1 MTIRYVDTAQDKNYH
16 NIVNSMVHI
25 YTQRYRV
32 KCFHISVE
40 QRGESRCPKFSP
52 DTNRSKF
59 LAFRAETRQDE
70 IVARRLCS
78 CRAARPQPRHVIV
91 RPPCPV
97 RLLFPPSFSDKKVA
111 GNRTARGGDD
121 TRNGKRN
128 GVINKTETQRYI
140 KVRVLSARI
149 RPFSAAIYPTIKE
162 ARRWNKGTESGEEVA
177 SGGNKKP
184 IVRQGTRVFHREF
197 PTVSTSRSRDGTMGQ
212 KTAEREEIGGI

>member
-1 MTIRYVDTAQDKNYH
+1 M
-16 NIVNSMVHI
+16 
-25 YTQRYRV
+25 QRCRV
-32 KCFHISVE
+32 KCFHICGNNAENLGVRNCR
-40 QRGESRCPKFSP
+40 QTLRA
-52 DTNRSKF
+52 NRSRF

-78 CRAARPQPRHVIV
+78 CRAARPQPRHVIALL
-91 RPPCPV
+91 PPCPV
-97 RLLFPPSFSDKKVA
+97 RLLFPPSFSDEKVA
-111 GNRTARGGDD
+111 GNRAARGGDD

-197 PTVSTSRSRDGTMGQ
+197 PTVPTSRSRDGTTGQ